1 MKGSSRSLG
10 DSLTGVIAAAVLVAG
25 ACWVLNVIDR
35 HAKEHGHCFAYSGL
49 SVERAEGL
57 EEDRGGE
64 RGDVSHGCSVR
75 QPGHARHVR
84 SAAP

>member
-1 MKGSSRSLG
+1 MRSLVRS
-10 DSLTGVIAAAVLVAG
+10 DSAVGVCVAAVLVA
-25 ACWVLNVIDR
+25 AMVFVARVTNR

-75 QPGHARHVR
+75 QPGHVRHVR